1 MRPAVRV
8 CLLACTLAAVASAQ
22 RAAML
27 AEVEQLAAAARMV
40 TDATARAAFAP
51 RVDEFV
57 ARAVADWSSWP
68 AADVARVAKRL
79 HPVFGALDRNTRS
92 RQPAI
97 ELLEEELLRRPGEID
112 GWGTVLVWRGWVARE
127 LGSTA
132 EVAAAWDALWRRAA
146 GSKRVWLAIEGARVL
161 INKCARPA
169 QAEAMLT
176 AALADLAAMPE
187 WDEATRMGIV
197 ADPDLWLTATWRPRA
212 GAWREARGHAL
223 LLRGFAREQM
233 GQLVPALA
241 DVASAREDFAWS
253 ANEHRS
259 VNCDHNLASIWL
271 QLGRFDL
278 AYEVAVRAAAAY
290 ERGFAMA
297 APDGPRERDGN
308 GRLAMHKLQAQ
319 ALLRRGGPGDLERAV
334 TMLDA
339 SLIDPD
345 LWFLA
350 DTNVDICTSLVE
362 ALLRSPDAPDR
373 AQRIAQALDNV
384 RLFAGPT
391 PDALVHW
398 RAELLAAEFDL
409 QQGAV
414 AAARARLQ
422 AVAAPLARHRH
433 RPLQVQRLALLG
445 RCELAAGAPDAALAA
460 FAAAADVV
468 GEAVLAEEMWRLDG
482 MASAFAAQFGGI
494 LAGAKAACD
503 AASAAA
509 VPDAAARLY
518 DLVQRFHG
526 FEALCRSL
534 ATAADQ
540 PAADFAAL
548 EQQVRDARAA
558 YARLLQAQPRHPL
571 AQRERLRRL
580 ADAQRDVE
588 ATEAAL
594 AARRRGSAGVAPTA
608 LSATASLADVQAA
621 LRPDEALV
629 ECVEA
634 DGVAWA
640 FVVTAAGARIEP
652 LPADATWR
660 AAVAALQAFR
670 ADRAP
675 ATDAAAV
682 PALAQAAA
690 TLLPA
695 DGWFDRLLARGDV
708 RRVLWSPEGSFA
720 QAPLAALPWRGRPLV
735 AAIEIGHV
743 VSGSLLAQR
752 RAGPL
757 SPPAADLRLLALAN
771 PRYPAAAVR
780 QLTERSLAGVAG
792 FAPLPASADEAVGA
806 AMRVAGAAAAATLR
820 SVAAPHAL
828 DGELRGDGYRVL
840 LGSAA
845 TETALAA
852 ADLRAVDVLHLA
864 CHGEA
869 RPDAPAMSFLALSLP
884 EPGTVAADADDGLL
898 RAGELGRLRGDFE
911 LVVLSACDSAAGA
924 MRGHDAVA
932 GLAWSAQLAGARRV
946 LASQWR
952 VPDAGARD
960 LVLAFYDGW
969 RRDGAGAAS
978 ALAAAQRA
986 LLGRMPVRDWAAFAV
1001 WGEPE

>member
-1 MRPAVRV
+1 MRPAVV
-8 CLLACTLAAVASAQ
+8 VGPLALGLAVVVSAQ
-22 RAAML
+22 REALL
-27 AEVEQLAAAARMV
+27 AEAPQLAAAARTV
-40 TDATARAAFAP
+40 TDAATRATFAA
-51 RVDEFV
+51 RVDDFV
-57 ARAVADWSSWP
+57 ARALADWSRWP

-79 HPVFGALDRNTRS
+79 HGVFSVLDRNTRS
-92 RQPAI
+92 RHPAI
-97 ELLEEELLRRPGEID
+97 DMLEQELRRRPGEVD
-112 GWGTVLVWRGWVARE
+112 GWGTVLVWRGFAARE
-127 LGSTA
+127 LGATD

-146 GSKRVWLAIEGARVL
+146 GSKRVWLAVEGARVL

-187 WDEATRMGIV
+187 WDEATRAATI

-241 DVASAREDFAWS
+241 DIAAAREDFAWS

-278 AYEVAVRAAAAY
+278 AYEVAMTTADAY

-297 APDGPRERDGN
+297 GPGAPRERDGN
-308 GRLAMHKLQAQ
+308 GRLAMRKLQAQ

-362 ALLRSPDAPDR
+362 ALLRLPDAPDR
-373 AQRIAQALDNV
+373 SQRIAQALDNV

-398 RAELLAAEFDL
+398 RAELLAAECEL

-422 AVAAPLARHRH
+422 AVAAPLTRHRH
-433 RPLQVQRLALLG
+433 RPLQVQRFALLG
-445 RCELAAGAPDAALAA
+445 RCELAAGAPDAALVA
-460 FAAAADVV
+460 FAAAADVI

-494 LAGAKAACD
+494 LAGAKSACD
-503 AASAAA
+503 AASAADI
-509 VPDAAARLY
+509 PDAAARLY

-534 ATAADQ
+534 ATGADQ
-540 PAADFAAL
+540 PTADFAAL

-558 YARLLQAQPRHPL
+558 YARLLQAQPLHPL

-580 ADAQRDVE
+580 ADAQREVE

-594 AARRRGSAGVAPTA
+594 AARRRRGETDVSTA
-608 LSATASLADVQAA
+608 LLATATLAEVRTA
-621 LRPDEALV
+621 LRPGEALV

-652 LPADATWR
+652 LPADAAWR
-660 AAVAALQAFR
+660 ASVAALRAFC
-670 ADRAP
+670 ADRAL
-675 ATDAAAV
+675 ATDAASV
-682 PALAQAAA
+682 PALAGAAA
-690 TLLPA
+690 QLLPPG
-695 DGWFDRLLARGDV
+695 GWFDRLLARGDV
-708 RRVLWSPEGSFA
+708 RRLLWSPEGSFA
-720 QAPLAALPWRGRPLV
+720 QAPLAALPWRGQALV
-735 AAIEIGHV
+735 AAVEVGHV

-752 RAGPL
+752 RAAAAT
-757 SPPAADLRLLALAN
+757 PPAAGLRLLALAN
-771 PRYPAAAVR
+771 PRYPAAALR
-780 QLTERSLAGVAG
+780 QLTDRSLADAAG
-792 FAPLPASADEAVGA
+792 FAPLPASAEEAIGA
-806 AMRVAGAAAAATLR
+806 AMRLSGPSAVAALR
-820 SVAAPHAL
+820 AVEAPHAL
-828 DGELRGDGYRVL
+828 DGELRGAGYRVL

-845 TETALAA
+845 TETALAT

-884 EPGTVAADADDGLL
+884 EPGAVAADDGLL

-911 LVVLSACDSAAGA
+911 LVVLSACGSAAGA
-924 MRGHDAVA
+924 LRGHDAVA

-960 LVLAFYDGW
+960 LVLAFYDAW
-969 RRDGAGAAS
+969 RRDGAGAAA

-986 LLGRMPVRDWAAFAV
+986 QIGRAPVRDWAAFAV